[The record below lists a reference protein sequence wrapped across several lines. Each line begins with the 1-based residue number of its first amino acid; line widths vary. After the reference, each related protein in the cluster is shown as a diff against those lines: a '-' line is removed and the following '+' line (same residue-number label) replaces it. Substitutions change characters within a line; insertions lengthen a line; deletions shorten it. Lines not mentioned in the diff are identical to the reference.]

1 MLSAAHARKTDAPP
15 STQRLQVCP
24 PSLRRPLPAW
34 WPLWLVALKRA
45 LAQPAATRAERR
57 LAEAR
62 DDFVGALADVCGE
75 HGEVVRARL
84 RWARSMRELWHLRPA
99 LFEALC
105 ASLDEAQALERMAPL
120 ARHFPTRAPRS
131 GFAAFG
137 LR

>member
-1 MLSAAHARKTDAPP
+1 MLPALARKPDAPP

-24 PSLRRPLPAW
+24 PSLRRALPAW

-45 LAQPAATRAERR
+45 LARPAATRAELR
-57 LAEAR
+57 LADAR
-62 DDFVGALADVCGE
+62 DDFVGALDGVSGE
-75 HGEVVRARL
+75 HGEVMRARL

-105 ASLDEAQALERMAPL
+105 AGLDEAQAVERMAPL

-131 GFAAFG
+131 VFAAFG
-137 LR
+137 TR